1 MHPCIYKAVN
11 RSLICKRLIAYKNID
26 IVTLIAFK
34 LLIGAA
40 HLRVKFEQGVCFVI
54 LRTVFMC
61 LNCLTCNVVS
71 GQPNVLENV
80 RFFFFFPLVFELN
93 EGQKGVFILYLY

>member
-1 MHPCIYKAVN
+1 MHPCIYKAVS
-11 RSLICKRLIAYKNID
+11 RSLICKRLTAYKNID
-26 IVTLIAFK
+26 IVTLIASK

-61 LNCLTCNVVS
+61 LNCFDLQDNVVS
-71 GQPNVLENV
+71 GKPNVLENV
-80 RFFFFFPLVFELN
+80 RFFFPPFLS
-93 EGQKGVFILYLY
+93 